1 MNSSQVRKRTGVVR
15 GNSITMA
22 HGSGGKAMRDL
33 IEDIFLGSFDN
44 DLLAPLEDQA
54 RIDLASLT
62 AQGNRLAFTTD
73 SYVVDPIFF
82 NGGDI
87 GTLAVNGT
95 VNDLAV
101 GGAIPLYLTCGM
113 IIEEGLIVEDL
124 RRIVNSMK
132 VAAQIA
138 GVKIVSGDTKVVER
152 GAADKIFINTAGIGI
167 IPAHINVSSSSA
179 QPGDIVLINGQIG
192 DHGAAI
198 VGARGDLAIESNI
211 ASDCCALNS
220 LIADLMAACP
230 DTHCLRDAT
239 RGGIATVLSE
249 FAAASKVCIKID
261 EKALPIRVE
270 VRGICEIL
278 GMDPLYLANE
288 GKLVAIVPA
297 NQAQAALAAMRKNEA
312 GKESAIIGE
321 VSQAPEETVILKTI
335 FGGERIV
342 DMLVGD
348 QLPRIC

>member
-1 MNSSQVRKRTGVVR
+1 MSSSQMRKRTGQVR
-15 GNSITMA
+15 GTSITMA

-44 DLLAPLEDQA
+44 ELLAPLEDQA
-54 RIDLASLT
+54 RIDLAAIS

-101 GGAIPLYLTCGM
+101 GGATPLYLTCGL
-113 IIEEGLIVEDL
+113 IIEEGLTVEDL
-124 RRIVNSMK
+124 RRIVTSMK
-132 VAAQIA
+132 EAAALA

-152 GAADKIFINTAGIGI
+152 GAADKIFINTSGIGV
-167 IPAHINVSSSSA
+167 IPAHINIDSSRA
-179 QPGDIVLINGQIG
+179 QPGDVVLINGHIG

-198 VGARGDLAIESNI
+198 VGARGDLAIENNI

-220 LIADLMAACP
+220 LIADLLASA

-239 RGGIATVLSE
+239 RGGVATVLSE

-261 EKALPIRVE
+261 EKKLPVRAE
-270 VRGICEIL
+270 VRGICELL

-288 GKLVAIVPA
+288 GKLIAIVPA
-297 NQAQAALAAMRKNEA
+297 NHAQAALAAMRKNEA